1 MSRSKRNRAKH
12 RAAISKRPAAAG
24 PAPAAQASARSGEGR
39 VQPARRRAQ
48 IAKTTLAAAGTAVF
62 AAALLFARV
71 TYAGHP
77 KQPLHPLAAPPR
89 FVQVVRQNLLQA
101 GIIAPADAPAG
112 AATSVS

>member
-1 MSRSKRNRAKH
+1 MSRPKRNRAKH
-12 RAAISKRPAAAG
+12 RAAISKRPPAAA
-24 PAPAAQASARSGEGR
+24 PAPAAPASLRSGGR

-48 IAKTTLAAAGTAVF
+48 IAKTTLATGGAAVF
-62 AAALLFARV
+62 GAALLFARV

-89 FVQVVRQNLLQA
+89 FVQIVRQNLLQA
-101 GIIAPADAPAG
+101 GIVAPAEAPAG